1 MNEKSLTKLRPDV
14 TVAISLAN
22 VRKQLPAS
30 NLNIIVFY
38 NLIVPVILPC
48 HVREIIVAQG
58 KSHGKVTQ
66 LMI

>member
-1 MNEKSLTKLRPDV
+1 MNEKSLTKLRSEV

-22 VRKQLPAS
+22 VHKQLPAS
-30 NLNIIVFY
+30 NLNIVVFC

-58 KSHGKVTQ
+58 KLHGKVTQ